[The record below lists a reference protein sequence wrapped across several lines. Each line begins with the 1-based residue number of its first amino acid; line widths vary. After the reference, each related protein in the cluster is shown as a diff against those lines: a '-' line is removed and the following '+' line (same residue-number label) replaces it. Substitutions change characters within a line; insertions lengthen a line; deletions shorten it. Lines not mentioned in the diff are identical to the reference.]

1 MTAVRGRLGKAER
14 DPVFERYRKAFY
26 LAGSQAEHT
35 IAYPR
40 VAVYTGS
47 GASHSWIWFA
57 DLMERI
63 GLYDI
68 TFVVE
73 SDLFSGGLDGFDFL
87 LVGGGDT
94 YAMAE
99 SLGGDG
105 ARAILR
111 FVGDGGLY
119 LGSCAGAY
127 LVLTGVDLEPFT
139 PFRLVTGEMRNV
151 MPEPPKPR
159 CLDHKYLARYGEE
172 WVFHPVYGE
181 VVVGPGDA
189 AAGFPCFDGGTSI
202 RAPLFGGPIM
212 DGAPEEGVLAR
223 FTGLS
228 DRAAFLWPRNDVLQL
243 IDGRP
248 AAVVSA
254 IGEGTAMVSGPHLE
268 HPLFP
273 LANALAAEVL
283 FRHCVRR
290 GNPRGD
296 RKTPCRGGE
305 KPVDGEKAESL
316 VQEIRRQV
324 SNARIIA
331 FGLEKMPVTWKI
343 GLKVWEPEKVRMFLD
358 CAWYRL
364 PFMLKRAALVS
375 PGEQLSQLADG
386 YGAVTDMA
394 RLVKARI
401 ESGGNSQAEAEL
413 LLGTLKEITAA
424 FLSLYFELCLEERT
438 GLLTDKP
445 CVN

>member
-14 DPVFERYRKAFY
+14 DPVFERYRKAF
-26 LAGSQAEHT
+26 LFAGPNAERT
-35 IAYPR
+35 TAYPR

-68 TFVVE
+68 TFIVE
-73 SDLFSGGLDGFDFL
+73 SDLSSGGLDGFDFL

-151 MPEPPKPR
+151 MPDPPKPR

-181 VVVGPGDA
+181 VELGPGDA
-189 AAGFPCFDGGTSI
+189 AAGFPCFDGGVTI
-202 RAPLFGGPIM
+202 MAPLFGGPVM
-212 DGAPEEGVLAR
+212 EGATEDEVVAR
-223 FTGLS
+223 YTALS
-228 DRAAFLWPRNDVLQL
+228 DRAAFLWPRGDAMRLV
-243 IDGRP
+243 DGR
-248 AAVVSA
+248 AAVVVSG
-254 IGEGTAMVSGPHLE
+254 IGEGTAVVSGPHLE

-273 LANALAAEVL
+273 GANAMVAEVL
-283 FRHCVRR
+283 RRHWERVGRR
-290 GNPRGD
+290 GGD
-296 RKTPCRGGE
+296 RLPTGRRSGGH
-305 KPVDGEKAESL
+305 VDGEEATRL
-316 VQEIRRQV
+316 AQEIRRQV
-324 SNARIIA
+324 SNARIVA
-331 FGLEKMPVTWKI
+331 FGLEKMPVTWRI

-358 CAWYRL
+358 YAWYRL
-364 PFMLKRAALVS
+364 PFVARRAALVS
-375 PGEQLSQLADG
+375 PGERLAHLAGG
-386 YGAVTDMA
+386 YGAVTGLV
-394 RLVKARI
+394 RSVKARI
-401 ESGGNSQAEAEL
+401 ESGENSQAEAEL
-413 LLGTLKEITAA
+413 LLGKLKELTAV
-424 FLSLYFELCLEERT
+424 FLSLYFELRLEERMSLPA
-438 GLLTDKP
+438 GMP
-445 CVN
+445 AS

>member
-14 DPVFERYRKAFY
+14 DPVFERYRKAF
-26 LAGSQAEHT
+26 LFAGPNEGRT
-35 IAYPR
+35 TAYPR

-68 TFVVE
+68 TFIVE
-73 SDLFSGGLDGFDFL
+73 SDMSSGGLDGFDFL

-151 MPEPPKPR
+151 MPDPPKPR

-181 VVVGPGDA
+181 VEVGPGDA
-189 AAGFPCFDGGTSI
+189 AAGFPCFDAGATI

-212 DGAPEEGVLAR
+212 EGAHKDEVLAR
-223 FTGLS
+223 FSGLS
-228 DRAAFLWPRNDVLQL
+228 DRAAFLWPRGDVLRL
-243 IDGRP
+243 VDGRA
-248 AAVVSA
+248 AAVVSS
-254 IGEGTAMVSGPHLE
+254 IGEGTVVVSGPHLE

-273 LANALAAEVL
+273 GANALAAEVL
-283 FRHCVRR
+283 LRHCA
-290 GNPRGD
+290 
-296 RKTPCRGGE
+296 RKGELGGGRHTPGRGGD
-305 KPVDGEKAESL
+305 KPVGGEEAESL
-316 VQEIRRQV
+316 AREIRRQV
-324 SNARIIA
+324 SNARIVA
-331 FGLEKMPVTWKI
+331 FGLEKMPVTWRI

-358 CAWYRL
+358 YAWYRL
-364 PFMLKRAALVS
+364 PFVAKRAALVS
-375 PGEQLSQLADG
+375 PGERLAHLAGG
-386 YGAVTDMA
+386 YGEVTQMA
-394 RLVKARI
+394 RSVKARI
-401 ESGGNSQAEAEL
+401 ESGEDSQAEAEL
-413 LLGTLKEITAA
+413 LLGTLKELTAA
-424 FLSLYFELCLEERT
+424 FLSVYFKLRLQERT
-438 GLLTDKP
+438 GLPEKP
-445 CVN
+445 RTS